1 ARGNYSQPSIPES
14 SPARRRAPVPPRR
27 MTPALTGP
35 ALGQTPR
42 QPIEFGF
49 QVKCEL
55 DMYMELNTGVTN
67 GNAPRLTD
75 PSVE

>member
-1 ARGNYSQPSIPES
+1 
-14 SPARRRAPVPPRR
+14 